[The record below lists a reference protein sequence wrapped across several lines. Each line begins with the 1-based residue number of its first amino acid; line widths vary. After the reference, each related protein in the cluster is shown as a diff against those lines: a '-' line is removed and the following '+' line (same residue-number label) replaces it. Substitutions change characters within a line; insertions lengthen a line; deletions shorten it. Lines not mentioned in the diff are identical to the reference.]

1 MPKSAQGRSRDELAQ
16 MAGSYKIWRWW
27 LYYHHRRRHRRR
39 KKPII
44 ASIAKENLVTHTS
57 NGYQGLT
64 TLSKAPVNT
73 RAMLAKS
80 TGVSEGTMAKI
91 EKIATVATP
100 EMKAELRNGNMS
112 NFGT

>member
-1 MPKSAQGRSRDELAQ
+1 M
-16 MAGSYKIWRWW
+16 
-27 LYYHHRRRHRRR
+27 
-39 KKPII
+39 
-44 ASIAKENLVTHTS
+44 
-57 NGYQGLT
+57 T